1 MIDDWFDVIRLPI
14 SMKQFLALPTNP
26 SYKYEYFSKRA
37 ILSPRPKL
45 YHATLDLAARDV
57 PAKVDAGGRVA
68 VRLLREDDWDRLPEV
83 FSGAFGRVQPFA
95 ALDHAR
101 RLDAARQCLDKT
113 RGGGDGPLIEG
124 ACFVAADVEDDHPVG
139 VALTTLRPREED
151 ERDDIDDQLVAP
163 IGPHLTWIFVAP
175 MIARHGIGSALL
187 AAVIRRLIEFGYGR
201 LDSTFL
207 LGNESSTLWHWRSGF
222 RLLGYGISPR
232 RLRRMGGKASD
243 GPAEALELPS

>member
-1 MIDDWFDVIRLPI
+1 MIDDWFEVVRLPI

-26 SYKYEYFSKRA
+26 AYKYEYFSKRA
-37 ILSPRPKL
+37 VLSPRPKL
-45 YHATLDLAARDV
+45 YHATLALAPRDV
-57 PAKVDAGGRVA
+57 PAEIEAWGRVA
-68 VRLLREDDWDRLPEV
+68 IRPLRDDDWGRLPEV
-83 FSGAFGRVQPFA
+83 FSWAFGRVQPFA
-95 ALDHAR
+95 RLDEAR

-151 ERDDIDDQLVAP
+151 DRDDIDDQPIAP

-175 MIARHGIGSALL
+175 IIARHGIGSALL
-187 AAVIRRLIEFGYGR
+187 AAVIRRLIEFGYDR

-232 RLRRMGGKASD
+232 RLRRMSGKPEASEPP
-243 GPAEALELPS
+243 G